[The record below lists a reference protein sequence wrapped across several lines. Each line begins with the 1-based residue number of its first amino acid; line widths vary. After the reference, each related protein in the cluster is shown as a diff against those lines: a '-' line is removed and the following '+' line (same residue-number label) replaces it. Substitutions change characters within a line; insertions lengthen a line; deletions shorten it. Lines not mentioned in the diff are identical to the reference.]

1 MAVLEVMSPAT
12 DAVAEDLADYLQ
24 DPLRVSAPVKKRS
37 TAASSATRERKIL
50 QQPGFVLHARPYKE
64 TSLIVDVLTRDFGR
78 IALVAKGAKR
88 PHSQLRSVLQTF
100 QPLNLSWM
108 GKAELKT
115 LTSADWVG
123 GMLPLEKSAL
133 VCGFYLNELII
144 KFLLKDE
151 PHPALFDQYVA
162 TINQLAH
169 GESAPVVLRQ
179 FELVLL
185 RQSGLLGDIHLC
197 TEQRAVVQPEL
208 HYVLDPQA
216 GTRPARPGDH
226 FPVLNGACLLAMAD
240 GDYSLPETQ
249 FQSKM
254 LMRFLLSH
262 HLHGAVL
269 STRQLL
275 IDLQNL

>member
-1 MAVLEVMSPAT
+1 MSPAT